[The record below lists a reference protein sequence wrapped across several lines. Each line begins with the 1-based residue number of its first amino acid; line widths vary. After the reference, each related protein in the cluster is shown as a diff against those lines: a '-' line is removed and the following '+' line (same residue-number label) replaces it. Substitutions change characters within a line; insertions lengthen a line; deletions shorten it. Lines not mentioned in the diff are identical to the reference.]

1 MLFWGENTEDY
12 VITNASTPDMTA
24 FTVCFWVKSI
34 QTANDAQLVSYATS
48 EHANE
53 ILIEELYAKDGL
65 RIQLMKDNSY
75 SSDVSK

>member
-34 QTANDAQLVSYATS
+34 QTTKNAELVSYATS
-48 EHANE
+48 EHPNE
-53 ILIEELYAKDGL
+53 ILIHQLRSEDGL
-65 RIQLMKDNSY
+65 RIQLMKGNTY
-75 SSDVSK
+75 NDVSK